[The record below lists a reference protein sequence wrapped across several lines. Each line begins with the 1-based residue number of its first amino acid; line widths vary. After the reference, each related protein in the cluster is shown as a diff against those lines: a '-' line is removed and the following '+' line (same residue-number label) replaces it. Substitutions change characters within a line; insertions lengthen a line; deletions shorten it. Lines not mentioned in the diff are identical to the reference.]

1 MGERNVMSAVIA
13 TGAPA
18 RAAKP
23 WYKILYVQVLIA
35 ILIGVLVGWK
45 FPDLA
50 KNDWIKALGD
60 GFIKLIK
67 MVIAPIIFCTVVSGI
82 SHIQDARKVGRVG
95 VKALLYFEVVSSFAL
110 MIGLVMGNLI
120 QVGRGLA
127 VTPDAAAVA
136 KYVKDA
142 EAHKSVDF
150 VLNIIPDSV
159 VGALARGDILQV
171 LLFAILFGFALMAL
185 GERGHRL
192 RDIIDDTSH
201 AVFGVIAIV
210 MKAAPLG
217 AFGAMAY
224 TVGAYGPS
232 VLSNLIG
239 LIVLFYA
246 TAALF
251 VIGVLGLIARIVGF
265 NIFKFISYIK
275 DELLI
280 VLGTSSS
287 ESALPQLMEKL
298 ERLGCSKSVV
308 GLVVPTGYSFNLD
321 GTNIYMTLATLFIAQ
336 ALGVE
341 LSFSQQ
347 LTILVVA
354 MLTSKGASGVTGAG
368 FITLAATLSVVNP
381 ALIPGIAIV
390 FSVDKFMSEVR
401 ALTNITGNGIA
412 TVFVSWWEGELDRD
426 KLHANLNQTVD
437 PSDLQTAVTTG

>member
-1 MGERNVMSAVIA
+1 M
-13 TGAPA
+13 APTTVTKA
-18 RAAKP
+18 QPRAAKP
-23 WYKILYVQVLIA
+23 WYKILYLQVLIA
-35 ILIGVLVGWK
+35 ILLGIVVGWLW
-45 FPDLA
+45 PNLA
-50 KNDWIKALGD
+50 TNDWIKALGD

-82 SHIQDARKVGRVG
+82 AHIQDARKVGRVG
-95 VKALLYFEVVSSFAL
+95 VKALVYFEVVSSFAL
-110 MIGLVMGNLI
+110 ILGLVVGNLV
-120 QVGRGLA
+120 QVGHGLA
-127 VTPDAAAVA
+127 AKPDAAAVA
-136 KYVKDA
+136 NYVKQA
-142 EAHKSVDF
+142 EAQKSVDF

-171 LLFAILFGFALMAL
+171 LLFAILFGFALMAM
-185 GERGHRL
+185 GERAHRL
-192 RDIIDDTSH
+192 RDVIDDAAH
-201 AVFGVIAIV
+201 GVFGVIAIV
-210 MKAAPLG
+210 MKAAPIG

-224 TVGAYGPS
+224 TIGKFGPAA
-232 VLSNLIG
+232 LGNLVG
-239 LIVLFYA
+239 LIAVFYT

-251 VIGVLGLIARIVGF
+251 VFGVLGLIARFVGF
-265 NIFKFISYIK
+265 SIFKFIAYIK

-298 ERLGCSKSVV
+298 ERLGCSKPVV

-341 LSFSQQ
+341 LSFGQQ

-381 ALIPGIAIV
+381 VLVPGMAIV

-412 TVFVSWWEGELDRD
+412 TVFVSWWEGELDHE
-426 KLHANLNQTVD
+426 KLHANLNKAID
-437 PSDLQTAVTTG
+437 PSDVETAVTTG